1 MWLPPDAGLR
11 MSLRFPRDQGE
22 PMGLV
27 PLASGGNL
35 KEGGFHELWVR
46 HQDYSGQPWNGSHG
60 RLT

>member
-1 MWLPPDAGLR
+1 MQRHLPA
-11 MSLRFPRDQGE
+11 RFPSR
-22 PMGLV
+22 
-27 PLASGGNL
+27 SRGNL